1 MNYDVIVVGGGIV
14 GASIAF
20 YLTKTKG
27 INVLLCEKGKP
38 PGDGAT
44 SISGGLIRVH
54 HTNKANQYLSFR
66 SLQIYRELMKNSK
79 MDFGYNPIGFSLIVS
94 PEYVENLNN
103 NVQYMNK
110 LKLPTVIYSPQEY
123 SLREKF
129 INVENIGAISYEP
142 LGGYGD
148 PAKSSITFLNEALKQ
163 GLHLMEGTEVEKLLM
178 KKDKVVGVKTNFAN
192 IYSKQVIIASN
203 FWSKKL
209 TKQLEFNIP
218 LYTKRLG
225 VVFAHTHNYN
235 VLSHSYIDDTSDTYM
250 RPFPDGR
257 ILIGIKSSDCN
268 TNIDHL
274 SKKIHYNEAEE
285 ALFRASK
292 RFPVLSK
299 AKLLGGRIGFDSY
312 TPDQYPI
319 IGQSEIEGLYLSIGF
334 SGGGYKIAPAV
345 GEFIAEEI
353 TENKKTNELKY
364 YGLERFKGYN
374 NTYFQTSNMYKYM

>member
-20 YLTKTKG
+20 YLTKTKS

-66 SLQIYRELMKNSK
+66 SLQIYRELMKNRK

-94 PEYVENLNN
+94 PEYVKNLNN

-110 LKLPTVIYSPQEY
+110 LKLPTIIYSPQDY

-163 GLHLMEGTEVEKLLM
+163 GLNLMEGTEAEKLLI

-250 RPFPDGR
+250 RPLPDGR

-353 TENKKTNELKY
+353 TGNKKTNELKY
-364 YGLERFKGYN
+364 YGLERFKDYN